1 MDLGLSGKTALVTAS
16 SRGIGRAIAEGL
28 AEEGCQVIICS
39 RNEEN
44 LFKAAQQ
51 IKAKTQQP
59 ITAIQVDLSQKTSI
73 QQLLERITN
82 QFEKID
88 ILVNNVGGP
97 PLNYHYELT
106 AQDWQKSFELTF
118 MSQVTISEYLI
129 PVMKKNHGGRIIF
142 ITSVAVK
149 QPGILIANAHRAS
162 VAVYAKTLS
171 NELGGDNILV
181 NTICPSFTVTDQY
194 YDVVDEQA
202 RRTGISPE
210 QVMDEW
216 MKSVPLKRPAST
228 TEVANLAVFLA
239 SEKASYITGTCIQVD
254 GGFVKSLF

>member
-1 MDLGLSGKTALVTAS
+1 MDLGLRGKTALVTAS

-59 ITAIQVDLSQKTSI
+59 ITPILADLSNKNSI
-73 QQLLERITN
+73 QKLLEQIN
-82 QFEKID
+82 NEFEKID

-97 PLNYHYELT
+97 TLKSHYELT
-106 AQDWQKSFELTF
+106 EQDWQKSFELTF
-118 MSQVTISEYLI
+118 MSQVTISEYMVPI
-129 PVMKKNHGGRIIF
+129 MKKNHGGRIIF

-171 NELGGDNILV
+171 NELGEHNILV

-194 YDVVDEQA
+194 YQVVEEEA
-202 RRTGISPE
+202 KRKEISPE
-210 QVMDEW
+210 QVMEEW
-216 MKSVPLKRPAST
+216 MRSVPLKRPAST
-228 TEVANLAVFLA
+228 TEVASLAVFLA
-239 SEKASYITGTCIQVD
+239 SEKASYITGTCIHVD

>member
-39 RNEEN
+39 RDENN

-51 IKAKTQQP
+51 IEAKTQRSVTP
-59 ITAIQVDLSQKTSI
+59 IQVDLSQRSSVQK
-73 QQLLERITN
+73 LLERIADE
-82 QFEKID
+82 FETID

-97 PLNYHYELT
+97 LLNYHYELT
-106 AQDWQKSFELTF
+106 EDDWQRSFDLTF
-118 MSQVTISEYLI
+118 MSQVNISEKLI
-129 PVMKKNHGGRIIF
+129 PFMKKKRSGRIIF

-171 NELGGDNILV
+171 NELGGHNILV
-181 NTICPSFTVTDQY
+181 NTVCPSFTLTDQY
-194 YDVVDEQA
+194 HQVVDEEA
-202 RRTGISPE
+202 KRKGMLPE
-210 QVMDEW
+210 QVMEEW
-216 MKSVPLKRPAST
+216 MKSVPLKRPASA
-228 TEVANLAVFLA
+228 TEIANLAVFLA
-239 SEKASYITGTCIQVD
+239 SEKASYITGTCIHVD